1 MPVAKISFHPKDDAV
16 VVAGKA
22 FYVKDRLKKAGAR
35 WNPAA
40 GVWTIKSDVATQDF
54 LAELNALADTA
65 IKAEKAI
72 EKKAKDEAAALAA
85 FYKTPAGKEQW
96 WKEIEAAKKT
106 PAGASAYYFI
116 CCKECV
122 VIDWARKHTSCQ
134 ACGHDGNTFF
144 VRGSLYTGD

>member
-1 MPVAKISFHPKDDAV
+1 MPVTKISFQPKDDAV

-40 GVWTIKSDVATQDF
+40 SVWTIKADVATQDF
-54 LAELNALADTA
+54 LAELNALADAA

-72 EKKAKDEAAALAA
+72 EKKAKDDAAALEA
-85 FYKTPAGKEQW
+85 FYRTPEGKAKRWAEI
-96 WKEIEAAKKT
+96 KELKKT
-106 PAGASAYYFI
+106 PAGAAAYYFI
-116 CCKECV
+116 CCEHCE
-122 VIDWARKHTSCQ
+122 VIDWARKHTSCK

-144 VRGSLYTGD
+144 VRGMLYTGD